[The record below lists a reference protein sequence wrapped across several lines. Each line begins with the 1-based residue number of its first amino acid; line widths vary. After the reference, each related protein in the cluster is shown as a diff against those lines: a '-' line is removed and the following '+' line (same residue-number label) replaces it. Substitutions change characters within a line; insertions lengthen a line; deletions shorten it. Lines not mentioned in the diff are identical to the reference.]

1 MNQILPYLL
10 YFIPLLSSILMHFLD
25 GKRFLSNISYLILIL
40 ITIISMRLL
49 STLGN
54 DIIIVNSTKNF
65 NIIGT
70 EYRIGG
76 FNVFFLVSILFV
88 NFIGFMNYI
97 NNLILTRRKTISYI
111 KHFFSIYFLY
121 IFSIVGI
128 ILTDNIFHL
137 FVFLEIYSFSTY
149 IIVTNYK
156 DKNLTILSYKYF
168 SNNIFGSM
176 LNMLSVFY
184 MIVYFNTNSILSINQ
199 QLMTIS
205 LHEHYDIFLIFLL
218 FLFSLVIRF
227 FNNSISKYHDT
238 NYTSINFISISN
250 MFINTLIGVFILSN
264 LVFNILPTDK
274 VFSMFF
280 IDKIVIILSGIA
292 IIYNSVLLFKKEYNN
307 SIFNIFIRLNLI
319 NLFYIIMIIF
329 LDSDI
334 KTILNYIVDFLS
346 VNLLLYFFSDFLSL
360 KYKTNNIGILNKDK
374 FLKIFFIFV
383 LLYKLYLPIG
393 AGASINNSF
402 ILNAIKNREYYLFLP
417 FLINKAAIAFTIFN
431 IIKNKEDVE
440 VSDIKDNTKLITII
454 TSIFLI
460 FIFTLFFN
468 IF

>member
-1 MNQILPYLL
+1 
-10 YFIPLLSSILMHFLD
+10 
-25 GKRFLSNISYLILIL
+25 
-40 ITIISMRLL
+40 
-49 STLGN
+49 
-54 DIIIVNSTKNF
+54 
-65 NIIGT
+65 
-70 EYRIGG
+70 
-76 FNVFFLVSILFV
+76 
-88 NFIGFMNYI
+88 
-97 NNLILTRRKTISYI
+97 
-111 KHFFSIYFLY
+111 
-121 IFSIVGI
+121 
-128 ILTDNIFHL
+128 
-137 FVFLEIYSFSTY
+137 
-149 IIVTNYK
+149 
-156 DKNLTILSYKYF
+156 
-168 SNNIFGSM
+168 
-176 LNMLSVFY
+176 
-184 MIVYFNTNSILSINQ
+184 
-199 QLMTIS
+199 
-205 LHEHYDIFLIFLL
+205 
-218 FLFSLVIRF
+218 
-227 FNNSISKYHDT
+227 
-238 NYTSINFISISN
+238 
-250 MFINTLIGVFILSN
+250 
-264 LVFNILPTDK
+264 
-274 VFSMFF
+274 
-280 IDKIVIILSGIA
+280 
-292 IIYNSVLLFKKEYNN
+292 
-307 SIFNIFIRLNLI
+307 
-319 NLFYIIMIIF
+319 MIIF